1 MMQVSGIMGLRQAME
16 YNFNRS
22 KLIIGL
28 LNYYCIISYQQRIQC
43 DCCPFMNDM
52 IVVHFPWVT

>member
-28 LNYYCIISYQQRIQC
+28 LNLIIALYHINKGFSV
-43 DCCPFMNDM
+43 
-52 IVVHFPWVT
+52 IVVLL

>member
-16 YNFNRS
+16 YKFNRS

-28 LNYYCIISYQQRIQC
+28 VNYIALYLINKGFSV
-43 DCCPFMNDM
+43 
-52 IVVHFPWVT
+52 IVVLL